1 MSRLE
6 NDIRAR
12 EPDRQ
17 KMQAKLDAFLAKGGQ
32 IERPGTPSPIKP
44 LSMRDYGDITWA
56 RRNEQ

>member
-32 IERPGTPSPIKP
+32 IQRPEMPSPIKSM
-44 LSMRDYGDITWA
+44 SMRDYGDVTWA
-56 RRNEQ
+56 KRNDQ

>member
-17 KMQAKLDAFLAKGGQ
+17 RMQAKLDAFLAKGGQ
-32 IERPGTPSPIKP
+32 IQRPGKPAPIKS

-56 RRNEQ
+56 RGNEQ